1 MKAVT
6 TFVLGLSLLSIPRSA
21 SAIGQPPYILDKPA
35 AGAFPI
41 VAAKTAA
48 AIYVDSADWPGV
60 ARAGADLSADIA
72 RVTGATAAIVHDAR
86 NPGANVIVI
95 GTIGRSAL
103 VDQLI
108 REKKI
113 DVTGVAGKWEAF
125 AIQVVARP
133 LPGVASALVIA
144 GSDKRGAIY
153 GIYDVSEQ
161 IGVSPWYYWADVP
174 VVHKDALFVKPGR
187 YGEGEPAV
195 KYRGIFL
202 NDESPALSGWV
213 REKYGMAPVSNN
225 PSKPPDVV
233 NMNHE
238 FYSKV
243 FELILRLK
251 GNYLWPAMWN
261 NAFNEDDPLN
271 AKTADEFGIVM
282 GNSHH
287 EPMLR
292 AQKEWTRHGAGPWD
306 YSKNADVLKAFWTEG
321 VHRNKDYESIV
332 TIGMRGDGDMP
343 MAGPSMEANVK
354 LLEQIV
360 ADQRKIIAEQIN
372 PDVTKVPQLWALYK
386 EVQGYYEKGMRV
398 PDDVTLLWCDDNWG
412 NNRRLPTPEE
422 RKRSGGAGIYY
433 HFDYVGGPR
442 NYKWIDTNPI
452 PKIWEQMNL
461 ALRYGADRIWIVN
474 VGDLKP
480 MEFPID
486 FFLGFARDP
495 ERWPKEKLGEFT
507 RLWAEREFGAEHAAE
522 IAELVA
528 TYLKYAG
535 RRKPELLDPQ
545 TFSLTDYQEAERVVA
560 DFDTLISRA
569 EKVQAAL
576 PAAARDAFFELVLHP
591 AKAYG
596 QVAELYIAAGRNK
609 LHAAQGRASAND
621 DAARV
626 KELFQADIDLS
637 NTYNHTLLNGKWDHM
652 MDQTHIGYT
661 YWQEPPRNTMPA
673 VKEIAV
679 PDAGAMGV
687 AIEGSASAAPGGKED
702 AVLPAFDVFNR
713 QRRYIDVF
721 NKGKAEFDFT
731 AAASAPWIVL
741 SASKGTVEK
750 EQRVWVSV
758 DWSKAPAGS
767 SDGSVRLAGPGGA
780 DIAVKLTAA
789 NPREITPAALR
800 GFVES
805 EGVVS
810 IEAEHYSK
818 SNDAGGARWEKIA
831 DFGRTLSAMSVF
843 PVDSASK
850 EAGAASPSLEYRMY
864 LFHAGKA
871 EVNAILG
878 PTQNFVPGRGLRF
891 AMAFDGQPPQ
901 TVDTLE
907 HNTQRDWEET
917 VKDSVRYVKSSFT
930 LAQPG
935 YHTLK
940 IWMVDPGIVVEKLV
954 VDLGGMKPSYLGPP
968 ESYRVKENSR

>member
-1 MKAVT
+1 
-6 TFVLGLSLLSIPRSA
+6 
-21 SAIGQPPYILDKPA
+21 
-35 AGAFPI
+35 
-41 VAAKTAA
+41 
-48 AIYVDSADWPGV
+48 
-60 ARAGADLSADIA
+60 
-72 RVTGATAAIVHDAR
+72 
-86 NPGANVIVI
+86 
-95 GTIGRSAL
+95 
-103 VDQLI
+103 
-108 REKKI
+108 
-113 DVTGVAGKWEAF
+113 
-125 AIQVVARP
+125 
-133 LPGVASALVIA
+133 
-144 GSDKRGAIY
+144 
-153 GIYDVSEQ
+153 
-161 IGVSPWYYWADVP
+161 
-174 VVHKDALFVKPGR
+174 
-187 YGEGEPAV
+187 
-195 KYRGIFL
+195 
-202 NDESPALSGWV
+202 
-213 REKYGMAPVSNN
+213 
-225 PSKPPDVV
+225 
-233 NMNHE
+233 
-238 FYSKV
+238 
-243 FELILRLK
+243 
-251 GNYLWPAMWN
+251 
-261 NAFNEDDPLN
+261 
-271 AKTADEFGIVM
+271 M

-292 AQKEWTRHGAGPWD
+292 AQKEWTRHGTGPWD
-306 YSKNADVLKAFWTEG
+306 YSKNADVLQKFWTEG
-321 VHRNKDYESIV
+321 IHRNKDFESIV

-343 MAGPSMEANVK
+343 MAGPSLDANVK

-452 PKIWEQMNL
+452 PKVWEQMNL
-461 ALRYGADRIWIVN
+461 ALHYGADRIWIVN

-486 FFLGFARDP
+486 FFLSFARDP
-495 ERWPKEKLGEFT
+495 NRWPKEKLGEFT

-522 IAELVA
+522 IADLVS

-545 TFSLTDYQEAERVVA
+545 TFNLTNYREAERVEA
-560 DFDTLISRA
+560 DFNSLIARA

-576 PAAARDAFFELVLHP
+576 PAVARDAFFELVLHP

-626 KELFQADIDLS
+626 KALFQADIDLA
-637 NTYNHTLLNGKWDHM
+637 NEYNHTLLNGKWDHM

-673 VKEIAV
+673 VKEVAL
-679 PDAGAMGV
+679 PDAAAMGV
-687 AIEGSASAAPGGKED
+687 D
-702 AVLPAFDVFNR
+702 AEAGAFDVFNK

-721 NKGKAEFDFT
+721 NKGKASFDFT

-741 SASKGTVEK
+741 SAGNGTVDK
-750 EQRVWVSV
+750 EQRLWVSV

-767 SDGSVRLAGPGGA
+767 SDGSVRIAGAGSDA
-780 DIAVKLTAA
+780 TVNLTAL
-789 NPREITPAALR
+789 NPREITPATLR

-818 SNDAGGARWEKIA
+818 NNSAGGARWEKID
-831 DFGRTLSAMSVF
+831 DFGRTASAMSVF

-850 EAGAASPSLEYRMY
+850 EAGAPSPSLEYRMY

-891 AMAFDGQPPQ
+891 AMAFDDQAPQ
-901 TVDTLE
+901 IIDTLE
-907 HNTQRDWEET
+907 HNTQRDWEAT
-917 VKDSVRYVKSSFT
+917 VKDSVRYVKSSFP
-930 LAQPG
+930 LSQPG

-940 IWMVDPGIVVEKLV
+940 VWMVDPGIVVERLV
-954 VDLGGMKPSYLGPP
+954 VDLGGMKASYLGPP
-968 ESYRVKENSR
+968 ESYRAM

>member
-1 MKAVT
+1 M
-6 TFVLGLSLLSIPRSA
+6 RSA
-21 SAIGQPPYILDKPA
+21 IFFLLCAGTAGAIGQSPYILTKPA

-41 VAAKTAA
+41 VDNKTAA

-60 ARAGADLSADIA
+60 ARAAADLQADVA
-72 RVTGATAAIVHDAR
+72 RVTGITPALGHTAGTNAI
-86 NPGANVIVI
+86 II
-95 GTIGRSAL
+95 GTIGKSAL

-125 AIQVVARP
+125 AIQVVAKP
-133 LPGVASALVIA
+133 LPGVNAAMVIA

-161 IGVSPWYYWADVP
+161 IGVSPWYFWADVP
-174 VVHKDALFVKPGR
+174 TVHKDALFVKAGR
-187 YGEGEPAV
+187 YMEGEPPV

-202 NDESPALSGWV
+202 NDESPGLSGWV
-213 REKYGMAPVSNN
+213 REKFGMAPVSNN
-225 PSKPPDVV
+225 PAKPADVV

-292 AQKEWTRHGAGPWD
+292 AQKEWMRHGTGPWD
-306 YSKNADVLKAFWTEG
+306 YSKNADVLKNFWTAG
-321 VHRNKDYESIV
+321 IHRNKDFESIV
-332 TIGMRGDGDMP
+332 TTGMRGDGDMP
-343 MAGPSMEANVK
+343 MAGPNLDDNVK
-354 LLEQIV
+354 LLERIV
-360 ADQRKIIAEQIN
+360 ADQRKIISEQIN

-412 NNRRLPTPEE
+412 NIRRLPTPDE

-442 NYKWIDTNPI
+442 NYKWIDTNPL
-452 PKIWEQMNL
+452 PKVWEQMNL
-461 ALRYGADRIWIVN
+461 ALHYGADRIWIVN

-486 FFLGFARDP
+486 FFLSFARNP
-495 ERWPKEKLGEFT
+495 QRWPKEKLGEYT
-507 RLWAEREFGAEHAAE
+507 RMWAEREFGAEHASE
-522 IAELVA
+522 IAELVS

-535 RRKPELLDPQ
+535 RRKPELLDPD
-545 TFSLTDYQEAERVVA
+545 TFSIANYREAERVVA
-560 DFDTLISRA
+560 DFHSLIVRA

-576 PAAARDAFFELVLHP
+576 PAASRPAFFELVLHP

-609 LHAAQGRASAND
+609 LYAAQGRASTND
-621 DAARV
+621 EAARV
-626 KELFQADIDLS
+626 KALFQADIDLS
-637 NTYNHTLLNGKWDHM
+637 NYYNHTLLNGKWDHM

-661 YWQEPPRNTMPA
+661 YWQEPPKNSMPA
-673 VKEIAV
+673 VKEIELPQA
-679 PDAGAMGV
+679 AAMGV
-687 AIEGSASAAPGGKED
+687 D
-702 AVLPAFDVFNR
+702 AESMSFDAFNK
-713 QRRYIDVF
+713 QRHYIDVF
-721 NKGKAEFDFT
+721 NKGKAPFDFT
-731 AAASAPWIVL
+731 ATASAPWIFL
-741 SASKGTVEK
+741 GANRGTVEK
-750 EQRVWVSV
+750 GMRLWVSV
-758 DWSKAPAGS
+758 DWNKAPAGS
-767 SDGSVRLAGPGGA
+767 SEGTVRIAGAGSEST
-780 DIAVKLTAA
+780 VKLTAS
-789 NPREITPAALR
+789 NPREVTPANLH
-800 GFVES
+800 GFVEAD
-805 EGVVS
+805 GYVS
-810 IEAEHYSK
+810 IEAEHYSQ
-818 SNDAGGARWEKIA
+818 NTAAGGARWEKLPG
-831 DFGRTLSAMSVF
+831 FGRTLSALSIF

-850 EAGAASPSLEYRMY
+850 EAATDSPTLEYRMY
-864 LFHAGKA
+864 LFDSGKA
-871 EVNAILG
+871 EVTAILG

-891 AMAFDGQPPQ
+891 AMAFDDQAPQ
-901 TVDTLE
+901 VIDTLE
-907 HNTQRDWEET
+907 HNTLHDWEET
-917 VKDSVRYVKSSFT
+917 VKDSVRYVKASFM

-940 IWMVDPGIVVEKLV
+940 IRMIDPGIVLEKLV
-954 VDLGGMKPSYLGPP
+954 VDLGGLKPSYLGPP
-968 ESYRVKENSR
+968 ESYHSAASR

>member
-1 MKAVT
+1 M
-6 TFVLGLSLLSIPRSA
+6 RSA
-21 SAIGQPPYILDKPA
+21 IFLLLCAGTVSAIGQLPYILTKA
-35 AGAFPI
+35 APGAFPI
-41 VAAKTAA
+41 VEGKTAA
-48 AIYVDSADWPGV
+48 SIQVDAADWPGV
-60 ARAGADLSADIA
+60 ARAARDLQADIA
-72 RVTGATAAIVHDAR
+72 RVTGVTAVTSE
-86 NPGANVIVI
+86 NVIIV

-108 REKKI
+108 REHKI
-113 DVTGVAGKWEAF
+113 DATGVAGKWEAF
-125 AIQVVARP
+125 AIQVVSKP

-161 IGVSPWYYWADVP
+161 IGVSPWYFWADVP
-174 VVHKDALFVKPGR
+174 AVHKDALFVKAGR
-187 YGEGEPAV
+187 YVEGEPAV

-213 REKYGMAPVSNN
+213 REKFGMAPVTNN
-225 PSKPPDVV
+225 PAKPPDVV

-271 AKTADEFGIVM
+271 AKTADEFGIVL

-292 AQKEWTRHGAGPWD
+292 AQKEWTRHGKGPWD
-306 YSKNADVLKAFWTEG
+306 YSKNADVLKAFWTDG
-321 VHRNKDYESIV
+321 IHRNKDFESIV

-343 MAGPSMEANVK
+343 MAGPNLDDNVK

-360 ADQRKIIAEQIN
+360 ADQRKIISEQMN
-372 PDVTKVPQLWALYK
+372 PDVTKAPQLWALYK

-412 NNRRLPTPEE
+412 NIRRLPTPDE

-452 PKIWEQMNL
+452 PKVWEQMNL
-461 ALRYGADRIWIVN
+461 ALHYGADRIWIVN

-480 MEFPID
+480 MEFPTD
-486 FFLGFARDP
+486 FFLSFARDP
-495 ERWPKEKLGEFT
+495 QRWPKEKLGEFT

-522 IAELVA
+522 IAELVS

-535 RRKPELLDPQ
+535 RRKPELLDPE
-545 TFSLTDYQEAERVVA
+545 TFSLTNYHEAERLVE
-560 DFDTLISRA
+560 DFHSLIARA

-576 PAAARDAFFELVLHP
+576 PPAARDAFFELVLHP

-609 LHAAQGRASAND
+609 LYAAQGRASAND
-621 DAARV
+621 EAARV
-626 KELFQADIDLS
+626 KALFQADIDLT
-637 NTYNHTLLNGKWDHM
+637 NQYNHTLLNGKWDHM
-652 MDQTHIGYT
+652 MDQTHLGYT
-661 YWQEPPRNTMPA
+661 YWQEPPKNTMPA
-673 VKEIAV
+673 VKEIELAN
-679 PDAGAMGV
+679 AAAMGV
-687 AIEGSASAAPGGKED
+687 DAEAA
-702 AVLPAFDVFNR
+702 AFDVFNK
-713 QRRYIDVF
+713 QRRYIDVY
-721 NKGKAEFDFT
+721 NKGKAPFDFT
-731 AAASAPWIVL
+731 ATASAPWIVL
-741 SASKGTVEK
+741 SATKGTIAE
-750 EQRVWVSV
+750 EQRLWVSV
-758 DWSKAPAGS
+758 DWSKAPKGSADGAVKIAG
-767 SDGSVRLAGPGGA
+767 AGA
-780 DIAVKLTAA
+780 EVEIKLTAL
-789 NPREITPAALR
+789 NPRDITPAALR
-800 GFVES
+800 GFVEAD
-805 EGVVS
+805 GYVS

-818 SNDAGGARWEKIA
+818 NTAAGGARWEKIPN
-831 DFGRTLSAMSVF
+831 FGRTLSAMSVF

-850 EAGAASPSLEYRMY
+850 DAGAASPSLEYRMY

-871 EVNAILG
+871 DVNAILG

-891 AMAFDGQPPQ
+891 AMAFDDQPPQ
-901 TVDTLE
+901 IIDTLE

-917 VKDSVRYVKSSFT
+917 VKEGVRYVKSSFT
-930 LAQPG
+930 LAQSG

-940 IWMVDPGIVVEKLV
+940 IWMIDPGIVLEKLV
-954 VDLGGMKPSYLGPP
+954 VDFGGVKPSYLGPP
-968 ESYRVKENSR
+968 ESFHSAVAE

>member
-1 MKAVT
+1 MKSLTA
-6 TFVLGLSLLSIPRSA
+6 FVLGLSLLAIPHGA
-21 SAIGQPPYILDKPA
+21 HALGQTPYILHKPA

-41 VAAKTAA
+41 VDGKTAA
-48 AIYVDSADWPGV
+48 VIYVDAADWPGV
-60 ARAGADLSADIA
+60 ARAGADLAVDIA
-72 RVTGATAAIVHDAR
+72 RVTGTTPAVTQEPR
-86 NPGANVIVI
+86 GANLIVI

-103 VDQLI
+103 IDQLI

-113 DVTGVAGKWEAF
+113 DVSGVTGKWEAF
-125 AIQVVARP
+125 AIQVVAKP
-133 LPGVASALVIA
+133 MPGVTSALVIA

-153 GIYDVSEQ
+153 GVYDVSEQ
-161 IGVSPWYYWADVP
+161 IGVSPWYFWADVP
-174 VVHKDALFVKPGR
+174 VVHKDALYVKPGR
-187 YGEGEPAV
+187 YTEGEPAV

-225 PSKPPDVV
+225 PKRPADVV

-238 FYSKV
+238 FYAKV

-251 GNYLWPAMWN
+251 ANYLWPAMWN

-292 AQKEWTRHGAGPWD
+292 AQKEWTRHGTGPWD
-306 YSKNADVLKAFWTEG
+306 YSKNADVLKNFWTEG
-321 VHRNKDYESIV
+321 IRRNKDFESIV

-343 MAGPSMEANVK
+343 MAGPNMDDNVK

-360 ADQRKIIAEQIN
+360 ADQRKIIGEQVN
-372 PDVTKVPQLWALYK
+372 PDVTRVPQLWALYK

-412 NNRRLPTPEE
+412 NNRRLPTPDE

-442 NYKWIDTNPI
+442 NYKWIDTNPL

-461 ALRYGADRIWIVN
+461 ALHYGADRIWIVN

-480 MEFPID
+480 MEFPTD
-486 FFLGFARDP
+486 FFLSFARNP
-495 ERWPKEKLGEFT
+495 QRWPKEKLGEYT

-522 IAELVA
+522 IADLVS
-528 TYLKYAG
+528 TYLKFAG
-535 RRKPELLDPQ
+535 RRKPELLDPE
-545 TFSLTDYQEAERVVA
+545 TFSLTNYREAERVEA
-560 DFDTLISRA
+560 DFDSLIARA

-576 PAAARDAFFELVLHP
+576 PAVSRDAFFELVLHP

-596 QVAELYIAAGRNK
+596 QVAKLYIAAGRNK
-609 LHAAQGRASAND
+609 LYASQGRASAND
-621 DAARV
+621 EVARV
-626 KELFQADIDLS
+626 KTLFQADIDLS
-637 NTYNHTLLNGKWDHM
+637 SYYNHTLLNGKWDHM

-661 YWQEPPRNTMPA
+661 YWQEPRQNTMPA
-673 VKEIAV
+673 VKEIEL
-679 PDAGAMGV
+679 PDAASMGV
-687 AIEGSASAAPGGKED
+687 DGEAG
-702 AVLPAFDVFNR
+702 AFDVFNK

-721 NKGKAEFDFT
+721 NKGKAPFDFT
-731 AAASAPWIVL
+731 ATASAPWITL
-741 SASKGTVEK
+741 SAAKGTVDK
-750 EQRVWVSV
+750 QQRLWVSV
-758 DWSKAPAGS
+758 DWNKAPTGTSEGAIKITGAGS
-767 SDGSVRLAGPGGA
+767 EQT
-780 DIAVKLTAA
+780 VKATVL
-789 NPREITPAALR
+789 NPREITPANLR
-800 GFVES
+800 GFVETD
-805 EGVVS
+805 GYVS
-810 IEAEHYSK
+810 IEAEHYTK
-818 SNDAGGARWEKIA
+818 NNAAGNARWEKLD

-864 LFHAGKA
+864 LFDSGKVD
-871 EVNAILG
+871 VNSILG

-891 AMAFDGQPPQ
+891 AMAFDDQPPRII
-901 TVDTLE
+901 DTLE
-907 HNTQRDWEET
+907 HNTQRDWEAT

-940 IWMVDPGIVVEKLV
+940 IWMVDPGIVIEKLV

-968 ESYRVKENSR
+968 ESYRAVENPK

>member
-1 MKAVT
+1 MVE
-6 TFVLGLSLLSIPRSA
+6 G
-21 SAIGQPPYILDKPA
+21 
-35 AGAFPI
+35 
-41 VAAKTAA
+41 KTAA
-48 AIYVDSADWPGV
+48 SIYVDAADWPGV
-60 ARAGADLSADIA
+60 ARAAADLQADIA
-72 RVTGATAAIVHDAR
+72 RVTGITPTLAHTAGG
-86 NPGANVIVI
+86 NPIMI
-95 GTIGRSAL
+95 GTIGKSAL
-103 VDQLI
+103 IDQLI
-108 REKKI
+108 RERKI

-125 AIQVVARP
+125 AIQVVSKP

-153 GIYDVSEQ
+153 GSYDVSEQ
-161 IGVSPWYYWADVP
+161 IGVSPWYFWADVP
-174 VVHKDALFVKPGR
+174 AVHKDALFVKAGR
-187 YGEGEPAV
+187 YVEGEPAV

-213 REKYGMAPVSNN
+213 REKYGMAPVTNN
-225 PSKPPDVV
+225 PAKPPDVV

-238 FYSKV
+238 FYAKV

-292 AQKEWTRHGAGPWD
+292 AQKEWTRHGKGPWD
-306 YSKNADVLKAFWTEG
+306 YSKNAEVLKAFWTDG
-321 VHRNKDYESIV
+321 IHRNKDFESIV

-343 MAGPSMEANVK
+343 MAGPNLDDNVK

-360 ADQRKIIAEQIN
+360 ADQRRIIAEQMN
-372 PDVTKVPQLWALYK
+372 PDVSKVPQLWALYK

-398 PDDVTLLWCDDNWG
+398 PGDVTLLWCDDNWG
-412 NNRRLPTPEE
+412 NIRRLPTPGE

-452 PKIWEQMNL
+452 PKVWEQMNL
-461 ALRYGADRIWIVN
+461 ALHYGADRIWIVN

-480 MEFPID
+480 MEFPAD
-486 FFLGFARDP
+486 FFLSFARDP
-495 ERWPKEKLGEFT
+495 GRWPKEKLGEFT

-522 IAELVA
+522 IAELVS

-535 RRKPELLDPQ
+535 RRKPELLDPE
-545 TFSLTDYQEAERVVA
+545 TFSLTNYREAERVVE
-560 DFDTLISRA
+560 DFHSLIARA

-576 PAAARDAFFELVLHP
+576 PPAARDAFFELVLHP

-609 LHAAQGRASAND
+609 LYAAQGRASAND
-621 DAARV
+621 EAARV
-626 KELFQADIDLS
+626 KTLFQADIDLT
-637 NTYNHTLLNGKWDHM
+637 NQYNHTLLNGKWDHM

-661 YWQEPPRNTMPA
+661 YWQEPPKNTMPT
-673 VKEIAV
+673 VKEIELPEA
-679 PDAGAMGV
+679 AAMGV
-687 AIEGSASAAPGGKED
+687 DAEAGG
-702 AVLPAFDVFNR
+702 FDIFNK
-713 QRRYIDVF
+713 QRRYIDVY
-721 NKGKAEFDFT
+721 NKGKTPFDFT
-731 AAASAPWIVL
+731 ATASEPWIVL
-741 SASKGTVEK
+741 SAPRGKVEK
-750 EQRVWVSV
+750 EQRLWVSV
-758 DWSKAPAGS
+758 DWSKAPKGSADGAVKIAGS
-767 SDGSVRLAGPGGA
+767 GSESE
-780 DIAVKLTAA
+780 VKLTAL
-789 NPREITPAALR
+789 NPREITPATLR

-805 EGVVS
+805 NGYVS
-810 IEAEHYSK
+810 IEAEHYSR
-818 SNDAGGARWEKIA
+818 NTAAGGAQWEKIP

-850 EAGAASPSLEYRMY
+850 DPGAASPSLEYRMY

-871 EVNAILG
+871 EVTAILG
-878 PTQNFVPGRGLRF
+878 PTQNFVPGHGLRF
-891 AMAFDGQPPQ
+891 AMAFDNDAPR
-901 TVDTLE
+901 VIDTLE
-907 HNTQRDWEET
+907 HNTQRDWENT
-917 VKDSVRYVKSSFT
+917 VKDSVRYVKSIFT

-940 IWMVDPGIVVEKLV
+940 IWMIDPGIVLEKLV
-954 VDLGGMKPSYLGPP
+954 VDLGGVKPSYLGPP
-968 ESYRVKENSR
+968 ESYHTAVAE